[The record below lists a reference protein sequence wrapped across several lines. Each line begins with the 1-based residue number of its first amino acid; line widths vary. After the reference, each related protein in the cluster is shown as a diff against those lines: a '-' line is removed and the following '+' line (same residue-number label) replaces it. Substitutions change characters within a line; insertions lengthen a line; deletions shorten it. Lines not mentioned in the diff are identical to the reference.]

1 LVIPAINL
9 EAPVIT
15 VGYENYTVN
24 GQLATTWS
32 VPQYFAAGWHHTSAP
47 PGQAGNTVLNGH
59 QSIYGGVFRN
69 LEALQLND
77 EIIIYAAGAAH
88 RYRVA
93 ERHLVQEEGLSLAE
107 RAANVHWIMPT
118 ADERLTL
125 VTCAPFSKTTHRLII
140 VALPAQ

>member
-1 LVIPAINL
+1 M
-9 EAPVIT
+9 IT

-59 QSIYGGVFRN
+59 QSIYGGVFQN

-107 RAANVHWIMPT
+107 RAANVHWIMPS

-140 VALPAQ
+140 VALPTQ